1 MAWRWPRR
9 LVLVAAGLATIA
21 GTVFSTGL
29 VGSTGKD
36 RMSSAAGAS
45 SPHPAQHPPPPSP
58 APPPVRLAGPRS
70 AGGPSS
76 AARSSDSAVA
86 WLSVPRLGLGH
97 VPILDRGLD
106 ADGQMLIAPGRAV
119 THYTLSSPLESSS
132 NAVLY
137 GHDDIQGSVFRFLD
151 RVVRGDE
158 LRVQLSGGST
168 RVYRVTATKVSAATD
183 LSVLKATSAP
193 TLTLFTC
200 FPYLVDDHRFVV
212 VAALDHISEGTV
224 E

>member
-1 MAWRWPRR
+1 MAWRPRR

-21 GTVFSTGL
+21 GTVFATGL
-29 VGSTGKD
+29 VGGTGKD
-36 RMSSAAGAS
+36 RMSSGAGES
-45 SPHPAQHPPPPSP
+45 SQHPAQHPPPPSP
-58 APPPVRLAGPRS
+58 APQPVRLAGPRS
-70 AGGPSS
+70 AGGLSGVAHSPE
-76 AARSSDSAVA
+76 SAVA
-86 WLSVPRLGLGH
+86 WLSLPRLGLRR

-106 ADGQMLIAPGRAV
+106 ADGQMRIAPGRAV

-158 LRVQLSGGST
+158 LSVQLSRGTT
-168 RVYRVTATKVSAATD
+168 RVYRVTATRVSAATD

-212 VAALDHISEGTV
+212 VATLEHILKGTV